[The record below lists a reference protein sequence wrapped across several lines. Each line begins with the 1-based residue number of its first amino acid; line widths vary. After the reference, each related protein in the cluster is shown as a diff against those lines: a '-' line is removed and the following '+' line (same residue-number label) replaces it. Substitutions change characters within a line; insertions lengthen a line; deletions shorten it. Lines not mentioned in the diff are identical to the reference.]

1 MKKYIGIDLF
11 AGAGGLSVG
20 AQMAGVSVEHAIEF
34 NASAAK
40 TYKRNNPQA
49 NVICEDIRKVNP
61 YQLVKPGTPLFIIM
75 GGPPCQ
81 GFSMSNTMTRNMDN
95 PNNSMFK
102 EFVRFVK
109 ELRPDWFLFENVWGL
124 TNINN
129 GQTERMIESCF
140 EDLGYSVES
149 DVLWA
154 SDYGVPQSRNRYFMV
169 GNRLGIDFKFPAPLD
184 YTVCV
189 GDAISD
195 LPQLVNGDNFESLHY
210 AIPQHK
216 ASKYA
221 QLMRRGCKR
230 SKQNY
235 VSRNNDLVIERYKY
249 IGQGQNW
256 SAIPE
261 SLMENYADKGRCHS
275 NIYRRL
281 RMDKPSVV
289 ISNYRKSML
298 IHPTQDRGLSVREAA
313 RIQSFP
319 DTYYFEGPISHIQ
332 QQIGNAVPPLLAKA
346 VIGQIIKLSEE
357 NNDE

>member
-11 AGAGGLSVG
+11 AGAGGLSIG
-20 AQMAGVSVEHAIEF
+20 AQMSGVTVEHAIEF
-34 NASAAK
+34 NESAAK
-40 TYKRNNPQA
+40 TYKRNHDKT
-49 NVICEDIRKVNP
+49 NVICKDIREVEPHK
-61 YQLVKPGTPLFIIM
+61 LFKPGTHVFIIM

-81 GFSMSNTMTRNMDN
+81 GFSLSNTMTRNMDN

-102 EFVRFVK
+102 EFVRFVR
-109 ELRPDWFLFENVWGL
+109 ELSPDWFVFENVFGL

-129 GQTERMIESCF
+129 GATEKMIESCF
-140 EDLGYSVES
+140 EELGYKVES
-149 DVLWA
+149 GILWA
-154 SDYGVPQSRNRYFMV
+154 SSFGVPQSRNRYFMV
-169 GNRLGIDFKFPAPLD
+169 GNKLGIKFTFPKPVD
-184 YTVCV
+184 GEVTVA
-189 GDAISD
+189 DALSD
-195 LPQLVNGDNFESLHY
+195 LPILSNGDNFEELPYSIPFSEASEY
-210 AIPQHK
+210 AK
-216 ASKYA
+216 
-221 QLMRRGCKR
+221 LMRDGAEVCT
-230 SKQNY
+230 QNY

-256 SAIPE
+256 RAIPE
-261 SLMENYADKGRCHS
+261 CLMVNYADKARCHS

-319 DTYYFEGPISHIQ
+319 DAYHFEGPISHIQ

-346 VIGQIIKLSEE
+346 VIDQIIKLSKKRRNE
-357 NNDE
+357 